1 MAFDLTERY
10 YPRTDRLCVGLTKS
24 ELPHRLAAFVLTE
37 RRCILGYEEEK
48 VLDEAWVLSVS
59 RKYKLLRVQI

>member
-1 MAFDLTERY
+1 MALDLTERY
-10 YPRTDRLCVGLTKS
+10 YPRTDRLCVGLTKA

-48 VLDEAWVLSVS
+48 SA
-59 RKYKLLRVQI
+59 